1 MRALITAIFVLS
13 IVIACSKNESRNP
26 YEHELFGK
34 WQMGPG
40 NGDTIEFLSSG
51 GRNILRYYDA
61 HFITGIYMEREFR
74 YVDGKLSIQMYPAE
88 PFTPITSFAWRQ
100 INSSFSVMTN
110 QLYPLLSTNMTLIY
124 NRIP

>member
-1 MRALITAIFVLS
+1 MRALIAAIFVLS

-26 YEHELFGK
+26 SEHELFGK

-100 INSSFSVMTN
+100 INSSFSVMSN